1 MILMIIVTAHICSHF
16 ALANRRNPTLLKK
29 VVLQKLGDIHY
40 LIARKTGVNLN
51 LIVIISAI
59 LVLRDSKKQDRR
71 WMNASNGCI
80 LRNHERTLTIAM
92 MMVW

>member
-1 MILMIIVTAHICSHF
+1 MIITAHLFHV
-16 ALANRRNPTLLKK
+16 LHLGNRRNPTLLKK

>member
-40 LIARKTGVNLN
+40 LIARGTGVNLK
-51 LIVIISAI
+51 LIVIISTI
-59 LVLRDSKKQDRR
+59 LETVK
-71 WMNASNGCI
+71 N
-80 LRNHERTLTIAM
+80 RTEDG
-92 MMVW
+92 